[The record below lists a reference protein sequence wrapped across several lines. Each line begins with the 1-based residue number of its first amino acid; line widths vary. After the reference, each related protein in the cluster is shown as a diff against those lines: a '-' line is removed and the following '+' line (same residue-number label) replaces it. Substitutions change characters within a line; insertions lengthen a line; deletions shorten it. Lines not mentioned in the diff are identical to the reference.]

1 MRNGINFLTTTA
13 FSIPF
18 HEDQILYFILG
29 PNQTHL
35 IEVSGKIPTYPSP
48 KPTLTLNS
56 HLGKMLASGR
66 GKWAASHEPNKLIF

>member
-35 IEVSGKIPTYPSP
+35 IEVSGKIPTYPFP

-56 HLGKMLASGR
+56 HLGENVGF
-66 GKWAASHEPNKLIF
+66 GEG